1 MTSKPGTLYLVAT
14 PIGNLEDITLRA
26 LRILSEVH
34 LIAAEDTRHTRKLLT
49 AHDIH
54 RPLVSYHEHNMRA
67 QGRRLLRELLAGKS
81 VALVTDAGTP
91 GISDPGQDLVRL
103 AVSENIQV
111 TSIPGPSA
119 VTTALV
125 VAGLPVQPFIFLGYP
140 PNRPATRR
148 KFFAKYAKAEETL
161 VLFESPRR
169 LAASL
174 KDMRNIWGNRK
185 VAVTRELTKIHEEVF
200 RGSLEE
206 AIARWPGEARG
217 EITLL
222 VAGVESGRP
231 QADDSLIQQLRVCL
245 TSNRRPLKEISAEVA
260 QERGISKR
268 LVYQEALKIKKEL
281 PRR

>member
-111 TSIPGPSA
+111 SPIPGPSA

-174 KDMRNIWGNRK
+174 KDMKNIWGNRK

-231 QADDSLIQQLRVCL
+231 QANDSLIQQLRVYL

-260 QERGISKR
+260 QQRGISKR
-268 LVYQEALKIKKEL
+268 LVYQKALKIKKEL
-281 PRR
+281 SRR

>member
-111 TSIPGPSA
+111 SPIPGPSA